1 MSFPKSTRRQLL
13 LAGAGFATALVIG
26 VPGASADADVADAD
40 IANADIIVLSRE
52 RLLREAIVS
61 RRLAEAEEALTEQL
75 QWQIDTT
82 KEALAE
88 EEEELA
94 RLRGQLPEEEFETR
108 TADFD
113 RRVRQARRVAQE
125 RAAILQSK
133 FQEARASILA
143 YLPELIERL
152 REETG
157 AKLVLDAEQVLA
169 RDDAIDVTSRAIA
182 LFDSEGP
189 APEVPEIDLSAPLL
203 EPQPADPG
211 VPAGSDPVVP
221 ATP

>member
-1 MSFPKSTRRQLL
+1 VDRHEFLKSRRRLL
-13 LAGAGFATALVIG
+13 LAGAGFGAALVIG
-26 VPGASADADVADAD
+26 AVPALAEGG
-40 IANADIIVLSRE
+40 IIILSRE
-52 RLLREAIVS
+52 RLLREAAAS
-61 RRLAEAEEALTEQL
+61 RQLAEAEAALTEQL
-75 QWQIDTT
+75 QTQIDTT

-94 RLRGQLPEEEFETR
+94 RIRGQLSEAEFEAR
-108 TADFD
+108 GADFD

-125 RAAILQSK
+125 RAAILQTE
-133 FQEARASILA
+133 FQEARAAVLG

-157 AKLVLDAEQVLA
+157 ASLVLDAEQVLA
-169 RDDAIDVTSRAIA
+169 RDDAIDVTDRAIA

-189 APEVPEIDLSAPLL
+189 APEVPELDLSAPLL
-203 EPQPADPG
+203 EPQAPESEAPASPDP
-211 VPAGSDPVVP
+211 AAS